1 MRHENPIDVVEW
13 RLMLETVADRF
24 ENEVYRIVG
33 HVAVAAA
40 EVQTTASRLAAGG
53 AAGDGGLVGT
63 SHAAAEQVS
72 VGLHSIAT
80 SASELSRS
88 VDQVVRQMTAAA
100 RQARSSAE
108 GAGGTLCDVDQL
120 VQAVLLTR
128 EIDTMV
134 TDVAAL
140 TNLLAVTLT
149 VEATHAGNDL
159 AAATFRVRSLAN
171 QAVRATEEIG
181 WQIVEIQQR
190 VARAAA
196 NIAVPVPAP
205 GGVDLTTAVRAA

>member
-1 MRHENPIDVVEW
+1 MRQESPIDVVEW
-13 RLMLETVADRF
+13 RCMMETLADRF
-24 ENEVYRIVG
+24 EDEVYRIVG

-40 EVQTTASRLAAGG
+40 EVQTTAARLTAGG
-53 AAGDGGLVGT
+53 AAGDRGLVGT
-63 SHAAAEQVS
+63 SRAATEQVA
-72 VGLHSIAT
+72 VGLHSIAAA
-80 SASELSRS
+80 ASELGRS

-100 RQARSSAE
+100 RHARISAE
-108 GAGGTLCDVDQL
+108 DAGVASCDVDRL

-128 EIDTMV
+128 EIDSMIN
-134 TDVAAL
+134 DVAAL

-159 AAATFRVRSLAN
+159 AAATFKVRSLAN

-181 WQIVEIQQR
+181 WQIAEIQHC

-196 NIAVPVPAP
+196 TIAVPASVEASI
-205 GGVDLTTAVRAA
+205 RAA